1 MLTVYVMNYLFLA
14 FLFFIDGLVWFSC
27 FMRASRLLSILILL
41 QLQGRVRAQALAD
54 EFEVSL
60 RSIYRDIDELS
71 AAGIPIQSERGPN
84 GGFQLMEGYRQ
95 TVGNFEYQEAEALCL
110 IGLPGP
116 AMALGM
122 QQAATH
128 AKRKVQSLL
137 PPSLR
142 QQSDAMAK
150 MFHLDV
156 SDWYQSQTPLPE
168 LPKLA
173 RALVERRQL
182 AIRYE
187 SWTAVRSWTLEG
199 LGLVLKAG
207 TWYLVARGSSQKGK
221 PAKVRTFKVAN
232 INTLEILEQR
242 YTPPEEFDLALYWDD
257 AMQTFERQLR
267 GKIATIELDQATL
280 TTLASTAEYARIAA
294 REALPLKGKPDRFLL
309 QLPYENDLQGAR
321 LMLSLGGDFEVLE
334 PISLRQQIH
343 QLAARYYQLH
353 CELHPELHTSSKKKR

>member
-1 MLTVYVMNYLFLA
+1 
-14 FLFFIDGLVWFSC
+14 
-27 FMRASRLLSILILL
+27 MRASRLLSILILL
-41 QLQGRVRAQALAD
+41 QLQGRVRAQTLAD

-95 TVGNFEYQEAEALCL
+95 TIGNFEHEEAEALCL

-128 AKRKVQSLL
+128 AKRKMQALL

-142 QQSDAMAK
+142 RQSDVLAQ

-156 SDWYQSQTPLPE
+156 SDWYQSQADLPE

-173 RALVERRQL
+173 RALIERRHI
-182 AIRYE
+182 AIHYE
-187 SWTAVRSWTLEG
+187 SWTASRRWTLQG

-207 TWYLVARGSSQKGK
+207 TWYLVANGTSQSGK
-221 PAKVRTFKVAN
+221 SEKIRNFKVAN
-232 INTLEILEQR
+232 IKTLEVLEER
-242 YTPPEEFDLALYWDD
+242 FVAPNDFNLAAYWDD
-257 AMQTFERQLR
+257 SIQTFERQLR
-267 GKIATIELDQATL
+267 GKIATIELNEVAL
-280 TTLASTAEYARIAA
+280 KELASVGEYARLAA
-294 REALPLKGKPDRFLL
+294 LRAVPIKGKINRFVL
-309 QLPYENDLQGAR
+309 QLPYENDSQAAR
-321 LMLSLGGDFEVLE
+321 LILSFAGEIEVIE
-334 PISLRQQIH
+334 PENLRQEIRR
-343 QLAARYYQLH
+343 LATR
-353 CELHPELHTSSKKKR
+353 CGTLHTVSTVKRKRTPPAKR